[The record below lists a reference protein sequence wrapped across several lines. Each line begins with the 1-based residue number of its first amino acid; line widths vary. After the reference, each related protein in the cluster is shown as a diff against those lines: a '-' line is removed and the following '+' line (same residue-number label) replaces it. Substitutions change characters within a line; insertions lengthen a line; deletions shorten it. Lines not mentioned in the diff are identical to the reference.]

1 MGFFP
6 FYELSH
12 NMSKGERRDKESL
25 KVLSNIRSHIE
36 SRTLNSMF
44 ICQQKEMLC
53 CKMLGFGWSGRTDAF
68 KSIRRIS
75 STVATVEGNL
85 VIQLKLNYQAFNHRT
100 SYVIQEYDACT
111 ELRSINSSVGSEKIL
126 HLCIE
131 GKSIVSNA
139 IARTVTWFETGQVK
153 CWTLFISLNWV
164 PQERTV
170 EKQTSSVKMVWATA
184 MTNDKSFLKAID
196 YVSLMLYDDV

>member
-1 MGFFP
+1 
-6 FYELSH
+6 
-12 NMSKGERRDKESL
+12 
-25 KVLSNIRSHIE
+25 
-36 SRTLNSMF
+36 MF

-68 KSIRRIS
+68 KSIRRVS

-139 IARTVTWFETGQVK
+139 IARTVTWLETGQVE

-184 MTNDKSFLKAID
+184 MTNDKSFLIAID
-196 YVSLMLYDDV
+196 YVSFMLYDDV

>member
-1 MGFFP
+1 MP
-6 FYELSH
+6 AKR
-12 NMSKGERRDKESL
+12 NA
-25 KVLSNIRSHIE
+25 VLQDARIRV
-36 SRTLNSMF
+36 
-44 ICQQKEMLC
+44 
-53 CKMLGFGWSGRTDAF
+53 
-68 KSIRRIS
+68 IRP
-75 STVATVEGNL
+75 NWC
-85 VIQLKLNYQAFNHRT
+85 
-100 SYVIQEYDACT
+100 IQEHTSGIIDSSNSREQFSYSTKIELPSIQSSYIVRYTQECDACT